1 MYLLCNIRHSI
12 LEKPK
17 SKLEQKFRHTSSIA
31 LYYTNLLSRYKE
43 LLPKI
48 TANLVVNFLTIL
60 SIKDFQEI
68 EVYFNYT
75 TILEN
80 TAKESLSN
88 HDPTERE
95 RFYNRDMAYY
105 KWAEEMASLPLQS
118 QNKNRHVC
126 IFNF

>member
-1 MYLLCNIRHSI
+1 
-12 LEKPK
+12 
-17 SKLEQKFRHTSSIA
+17 
-31 LYYTNLLSRYKE
+31 
-43 LLPKI
+43 LPKI

-95 RFYNRDMAYY
+95 ILQQGYDILQRGRRDGFIAFAKPKQKPSCLY
-105 KWAEEMASLPLQS
+105 LQ
-118 QNKNRHVC
+118 
-126 IFNF
+126 F

>member
-48 TANLVVNFLTIL
+48 TANLVVVIFLPIL
-60 SIKDFQEI
+60 SIKGFQEI
-68 EVYFNYT
+68 EAYFNYI
-75 TILEN
+75 TILEK
-80 TAKESLSN
+80 TARESLSN
-88 HDPTERE
+88 HDPTESE
-95 RFYNRDMAYY
+95 I
-105 KWAEEMASLPLQS
+105 LQ
-118 QNKNRHVC
+118 
-126 IFNF
+126 

>member
-48 TANLVVNFLTIL
+48 TANLVVIFLTIL
-60 SIKDFQEI
+60 SIKGFQEM
-68 EVYFNYT
+68 EVYFNYI
-75 TILEN
+75 TILEK

-88 HDPTERE
+88 HDPTES
-95 RFYNRDMAYY
+95 
-105 KWAEEMASLPLQS
+105 KILQ
-118 QNKNRHVC
+118 
-126 IFNF
+126 

>member
-48 TANLVVNFLTIL
+48 TANLVVIFLPIL
-60 SIKDFQEI
+60 SIKGFQEI
-68 EVYFNYT
+68 EAYFNYI
-75 TILEN
+75 TILEK

-88 HDPTERE
+88 HDPTESEILQQGYGMLQMAR
-95 RFYNRDMAYY
+95 RDGFIAFV
-105 KWAEEMASLPLQS
+105 KPKQKPS
-118 QNKNRHVC
+118 
-126 IFNF
+126 